1 MLLCRAR
8 CISLTLSLHL
18 RSSLSWD
25 LDEPFDDDTHDDTVK
40 GNDDLEGDDFGGN
53 SFADNEHHNQNV
65 VCMCDGN
72 KDSFIKDLQDNDGL
86 GPGNC
91 VSVARAIDCFDDD
104 SDGDCGD
111 SCSHDFDCG
120 CVDDGDDVDNDLPST
135 PTLDVSNDDCEH
147 NGVTSATTIF

>member
-1 MLLCRAR
+1 MSMRSACCILL
-8 CISLTLSLHL
+8 TPSLHL
-18 RSSLSWD
+18 RSSSSWD
-25 LDEPFDDDTHDDTVK
+25 LDEPFDDDTHDDTVN

-65 VCMCDGN
+65 VCICDGN
-72 KDSFIKDLQDNDGL
+72 KDSFINDLQDNDGL

-104 SDGDCGD
+104 SDDDCGD

-120 CVDDGDDVDNDLPST
+120 CVDDDDDVDDDPSSA
-135 PTLDVSNDDCEH
+135 PTLDVGNDDSEY
-147 NGVTSATTIF
+147 NDVTSATPTF

>member
-1 MLLCRAR
+1 MLLCSAC
-8 CISLTLSLHL
+8 CIFLTLSLHL

-25 LDEPFDDDTHDDTVK
+25 LDEPFDDDARDDTVNDND
-40 GNDDLEGDDFGGN
+40 GFVGDDLDGD
-53 SFADNEHHNQNV
+53 SFADNEHHNQNE

-104 SDGDCGD
+104 SDGDDDMFRADTSPSAPIPGNSSSFACLLMGSSD
-111 SCSHDFDCG
+111 DDDKPID
-120 CVDDGDDVDNDLPST
+120 DDGGCDNP
-135 PTLDVSNDDCEH
+135 
-147 NGVTSATTIF
+147 